1 MGISQIQRI
10 EYNDYAVRSISS
22 FDGFKVHYKELID
35 ENLTALSKTM
45 DEINNCKPDA
55 QDKKSEMKTI
65 EIESAEVTENIKN
78 FVKKINLRIE
88 LEDLE
93 KYKSILTKN
102 VYHSDITSFEK
113 AYDFIVNLSNSYSN
127 YPALLPIKEDV
138 ESYLVKFK
146 DITSRKGEENRDKK
160 HMIININDLNKRWDN
175 YYSVLKHLIKA
186 HFIEDEAKYKSF
198 FADLK

>member
-10 EYNDYAVRSISS
+10 EYHDYAVNSISS
-22 FDGFKVHYKELID
+22 YTGFKVHYKELIG
-35 ENLTALSKTM
+35 ENLTGLLETM
-45 DEINNCKPDA
+45 DKINNCKPDA

-65 EIESAEVTENIKN
+65 EIESTEITENIKA
-78 FVKKINLRIE
+78 FAKKVNLRIE

-102 VYHSDITSFEK
+102 VTHGDITSFEK
-113 AYDFIVNLSNSYSN
+113 AYDFTVNLSNSYSN
-127 YPALLPIKEDV
+127 YPALLPFKEDI
-138 ESYLVKFK
+138 EKFLPKFK
-146 DITSRKGEENRDKK
+146 DIISRKGEESRDKK
-160 HMIININDLNKRWDN
+160 HMIMNINDLNKKWDN